1 MFVNYAH
8 RGASTYYPENT
19 LSSFYAGVFMGANGI
34 ETDVHRTKDGV
45 LVLFHDDALDRVTD
59 GHGPVSGCTYDE
71 LARLTVF
78 NADYG
83 RADKITTLE
92 DFLRYFGWRDLTFAV
107 ELKQEGVEKETIDL
121 LNRYRM
127 RDKTIL
133 TSFTFENIARARE
146 IDPGYKV
153 GYLFGPKN
161 TDDPVSRLRS
171 IGGEQLCPRADML
184 TKEWVGEMHR
194 LGFSVRAW
202 GVKDEAM
209 MAHAVLC
216 GADGMTVNFPDKL
229 HEYLNGQR

>member
-1 MFVNYAH
+1 
-8 RGASTYYPENT
+8 
-19 LSSFYAGVFMGANGI
+19 MGANGI

-59 GHGPVSGCTYDE
+59 GHGPVSGCTYEE

-133 TSFTFENIARARE
+133 TSFR
-146 IDPGYKV
+146 
-153 GYLFGPKN
+153 
-161 TDDPVSRLRS
+161 
-171 IGGEQLCPRADML
+171 
-184 TKEWVGEMHR
+184 
-194 LGFSVRAW
+194 FSLLEFLMVL
-202 GVKDEAM
+202 D
-209 MAHAVLC
+209 AV
-216 GADGMTVNFPDKL
+216 
-229 HEYLNGQR
+229 